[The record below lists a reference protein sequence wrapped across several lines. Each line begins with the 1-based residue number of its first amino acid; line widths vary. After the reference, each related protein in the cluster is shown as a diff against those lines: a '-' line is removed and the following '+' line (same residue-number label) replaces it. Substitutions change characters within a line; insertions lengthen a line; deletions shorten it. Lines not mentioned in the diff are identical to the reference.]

1 MMAFSV
7 AGVFAQRYKRHKWV
21 PYVAYSLAT
30 AISFSRVTTGAH
42 FASDT
47 FVGAALGF
55 SISHFDVL
63 RH

>member
-7 AGVFAQRYKRHKWV
+7 ADVFAQRYRHHKWV

-30 AISFSRVTTGAH
+30 AISCSRVTTGAH

-55 SISHFDVL
+55 SIAHFDVL